1 MMVAASDRRLIEDY
15 LPVDWLSAEASGEP
29 RTKGHISTLHL
40 WRARRPLVACR
51 AAIYSAL
58 VNAPDS
64 AEDRER
70 QGSFLKTLCRWGAPA
85 AVVQEA
91 RRRISHDR
99 AVAPRVL
106 DCFAGGGAIPLEAL
120 RLGCDAYALDLNP
133 VAFLILKAT
142 CEYPQRFGRS
152 LSDDVRRWAERVA
165 ERARVATADFYPKIP
180 LPDTHRAA
188 AKAQTVL
195 DRTARAPRTLTPF
208 VFLWA
213 RTVPCPNPQCAA
225 VVPLYRQ
232 TWLRKKTS
240 GYVALRPIPRP
251 ARGRV
256 EFAVIEASS
265 PAGVGFD
272 PSEGMRGTA
281 TRCLCCGSAVSA
293 GYVRG
298 YGTDEGFG
306 QQLLCVICVN
316 PFGSGKLY
324 FIDDSWIDEED
335 GRQRA
340 AEERAKVL
348 EREMGVVTMD
358 AEIPPTGNA
367 GLATGKSY
375 LYGIERFRDAY
386 TPRQRAVLLEWIR
399 QIRIAHQEMLREG
412 VEPHRAEAIAVYLAL
427 WMSRLTDRFNGLARW
442 DNTRETVQSF
452 TSMKRIAMTW
462 DYPEVNV
469 FAGSSGSWQAALDY
483 VTAVIERE
491 ADAGRP
497 AVVLRGSA
505 TGLATAGLEESSFD
519 AVITDPP
526 YYDNESYA
534 ELSDTFYVWLQPAL
548 QHVFPEHFASQLTPK
563 RQECVAAAYRQGG
576 TKDAAWQH
584 FEGRLAEALGEVRR
598 VLKPDGV
605 LTLVYAHKTTAGWAT
620 LINALRDAGFEVTE
634 AWPIE
639 TETKS
644 RAAHQ
649 GDAAL
654 RSSIFIV
661 GRPRLAA
668 QTGSYEGDIA
678 PVLREIASERVRSL
692 WNGGNGLGGADLLM
706 ASVGA
711 GLRPYT
717 RFRRVEYANGD
728 EMTPEVF
735 LREVEGVV
743 LRSMLEEIFDLPS
756 AGVASVDHVTRF
768 YVLWRFT
775 YGAAAIDAG
784 EAFVF
789 CYPQNI
795 ELDEASGMV
804 GAAPSLVEKNGADVR
819 VRTFAERGAC
829 DDLGLPRNG
838 RPAPLIDTLHR
849 TLWLIDNR
857 PADLPIYFKRV
868 RPNEEQ
874 LRLVAQALSGPVL
887 TARRTVE
894 SGLSEEMSAL
904 HKLTANWRGIVDDH
918 GVPRPST
925 RPMDGQPELPL
936 FGGD

>member
-1 MMVAASDRRLIEDY
+1 MNDRRLIEDY

-58 VNAPDS
+58 VDAPGS
-64 AEDRER
+64 SEGRER
-70 QGSFLKTLCRWGAPA
+70 QESFLKELCRWGASA
-85 AVVQEA
+85 NIVQQA
-91 RRRISHDR
+91 RRRISDDR
-99 AVAPRVL
+99 DATPRVL

-165 ERARVATADFYPKIP
+165 DRTRIATAGFYPKIP
-180 LPDTHRAA
+180 LPDTLRTAM
-188 AKAQTVL
+188 KAQPDFDGTEKEL
-195 DRTARAPRTLTPF
+195 RTLAPF

-213 RTVPCPNPQCAA
+213 RTVPCPNPQCGA

-232 TWLRKKTS
+232 TWLRRKPS
-240 GYVALRPIPRP
+240 GYIALRPIPRP
-251 ARGRV
+251 ARKRV
-256 EFAVIEASS
+256 EFAVAEAAS
-265 PAGVGFD
+265 PAGLGFD
-272 PSEGMRGTA
+272 PGEGMRVTA

-293 GYVRG
+293 GHVRG
-298 YGTDEGFG
+298 YGTEEGFG

-316 PFGSGKLY
+316 PFGPGKLY
-324 FIDDSWIDEED
+324 FIDDSWVDEED

-340 AEERAKVL
+340 AEERARVL
-348 EREMGVVTMD
+348 ERELGVVTMD

-367 GLATGKSY
+367 GLATGRSY

-386 TPRQRAVLLEWIR
+386 TPRQRAVLLEWVR
-399 QIRIAHQEMLREG
+399 QIRIAHQEMLRAD
-412 VEPHRAEAIAVYLAL
+412 VETGRAEAVTVCLAL
-427 WMSRLTDRFNGLARW
+427 WMSRLTDRCNGLARW
-442 DNTRETVQSF
+442 DNTGEKVQSL

-469 FAGSSGSWQAALDY
+469 FAGSSGSWRSALDY

-497 AVVLRGSA
+497 ATVLRGSA

-548 QHVFPEHFASQLTPK
+548 QHVFPEHFASPLTPK

-576 TKDAAWQH
+576 TKDAAWRH
-584 FEGRLAEALGEVRR
+584 FEGRLAEALGEARR
-598 VLKPDGV
+598 VLKPDGI
-605 LTLVYAHKTTAGWAT
+605 LTLVYAHRTTAGWAT

-634 AWPIE
+634 AWPVE

-668 QTGSYEGDIA
+668 RIGNYENDVA
-678 PVLREIASERVRSL
+678 PALREIASERVRSL

-735 LREVEGVV
+735 LHEVEGVV
-743 LRSMLEEIFDLPS
+743 LRTMLEEIFDLPG
-756 AGVASVDHVTRF
+756 AGVAAVDHVTRF

-775 YGAAAIDAG
+775 YGAAVVDAG

-804 GAAPSLVEKNGADVR
+804 GAAPSLVEKDGAGVR
-819 VRTFAERGAC
+819 VRTFAERGAH
-829 DDLGLPRNG
+829 DDLGLPGNG
-838 RPAPLIDTLHR
+838 DQPPLIDTLHR

-857 PADLPIYFKRV
+857 PADLPIWFKQA
-868 RPNEEQ
+868 RPNQEQ

-894 SGLSEEMSAL
+894 SGLSEETSAL
-904 HKLTANWRGIVDDH
+904 HKLTANWRGIVDDYV
-918 GVPRPST
+918 VPRPST
-925 RPMDGQPELPL
+925 RQTEGQTELPL
-936 FGGD
+936 SGDE

>member
-1 MMVAASDRRLIEDY
+1 MNIRS
-15 LPVDWLSAEASGEP
+15 LSLG
-29 RTKGHISTLHL
+29 GL
-40 WRARRPLVACR
+40 
-51 AAIYSAL
+51 
-58 VNAPDS
+58 
-64 AEDRER
+64 
-70 QGSFLKTLCRWGAPA
+70 PA
-85 AVVQEA
+85 ACLSSRSTGSIVDHRASLMSKRKAMNVL
-91 RRRISHDR
+91 RRISTENNCPEFYEF
-99 AVAPRVL
+99 V
-106 DCFAGGGAIPLEAL
+106 
-120 RLGCDAYALDLNP
+120 N
-133 VAFLILKAT
+133 
-142 CEYPQRFGRS
+142 
-152 LSDDVRRWAERVA
+152 
-165 ERARVATADFYPKIP
+165 TA
-180 LPDTHRAA
+180 
-188 AKAQTVL
+188 
-195 DRTARAPRTLTPF
+195 
-208 VFLWA
+208 
-213 RTVPCPNPQCAA
+213 
-225 VVPLYRQ
+225 
-232 TWLRKKTS
+232 
-240 GYVALRPIPRP
+240 
-251 ARGRV
+251 
-256 EFAVIEASS
+256 
-265 PAGVGFD
+265 
-272 PSEGMRGTA
+272 
-281 TRCLCCGSAVSA
+281 
-293 GYVRG
+293 
-298 YGTDEGFG
+298 
-306 QQLLCVICVN
+306 
-316 PFGSGKLY
+316 
-324 FIDDSWIDEED
+324 
-335 GRQRA
+335 
-340 AEERAKVL
+340 
-348 EREMGVVTMD
+348 
-358 AEIPPTGNA
+358 
-367 GLATGKSY
+367 
-375 LYGIERFRDAY
+375 
-386 TPRQRAVLLEWIR
+386 
-399 QIRIAHQEMLREG
+399 
-412 VEPHRAEAIAVYLAL
+412 
-427 WMSRLTDRFNGLARW
+427 
-442 DNTRETVQSF
+442 
-452 TSMKRIAMTW
+452 
-462 DYPEVNV
+462 
-469 FAGSSGSWQAALDY
+469 
-483 VTAVIERE
+483 
-491 ADAGRP
+491 
-497 AVVLRGSA
+497 
-505 TGLATAGLEESSFD
+505 
-519 AVITDPP
+519 
-526 YYDNESYA
+526 YDNESYA

-548 QHVFPEHFASQLTPK
+548 QHVFPQHFASQLTPK

-584 FEGRLAEALGEVRR
+584 FEGRLAEALGEARR

-661 GRPRLAA
+661 GRPRLSAR
-668 QTGSYEGDIA
+668 TGSYEGDVA